1 MPAKYNLVPL
11 TTFENAQALDSALCL
26 LSTHGKITRTQ
37 YVELH
42 KLAAISYPAT
52 IEISQRMPKQTLYIS
67 INNAQYQLNNRSK
80 LTYLGENT

>member
-1 MPAKYNLVPL
+1 MPAKYNLL
-11 TTFENAQALDSALCL
+11 SKTTFPNVAALDSVLCL

-52 IEISQRMPKQTLYIS
+52 IEIDQRMAKGVLYVCVNGTNYQ
-67 INNAQYQLNNRSK
+67 INNRAK
-80 LTYLGENT
+80 LKLIGENT